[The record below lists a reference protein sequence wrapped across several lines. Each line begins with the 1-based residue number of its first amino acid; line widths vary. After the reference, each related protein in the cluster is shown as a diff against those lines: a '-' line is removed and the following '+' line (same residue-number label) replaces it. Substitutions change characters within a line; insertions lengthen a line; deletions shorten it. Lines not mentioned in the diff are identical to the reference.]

1 MNNVERKRQGLPYCY
16 DDPALLGD
24 QHAYQDKMTEYN
36 NTLPTDT
43 EARQKLLSEVFA
55 EVGKGCMVETPV
67 NANWGC
73 KHVHLGNGVYV
84 NSNVT
89 FVDDEHIYI
98 GDNCLIA
105 PNVVFATSG
114 HPILPILREHHYV
127 YNLPI
132 HIGKNVWIGSGVQIM
147 PGVTIGDNSVIGAG
161 SVVTGNIPDNAVAF
175 GVPCKVVREIGEKD
189 RAYYYKDRELDVWE

>member
-1 MNNVERKRQGLPYCY
+1 MNNLERKLKGLPYHY
-16 DDPALLGD
+16 DDPALLGE
-24 QHAYQDKMTEYN
+24 QHAYQDKLVEYN
-36 NTLPTDT
+36 RTLPSEVDK
-43 EARQKLLSEVFA
+43 RKRLMKEVFA
-55 EVGKGCMVETPV
+55 EVGNNCIAETPI

-73 KHVHLGNGVYV
+73 KHVHLGNGVFI

-105 PNVVFATSG
+105 PNVVFATAG

-127 YNLPI
+127 YILPI
-132 HIGKNVWIGSGVQIM
+132 KIGKNVWLGSGVQVM

-161 SVVTGNIPDNAVAF
+161 SIVTSDIPANVVAYGS
-175 GVPCKVVREIGEKD
+175 PCKVVREIGEKD
-189 RAYYYKDRELDVWE
+189 KEFYYKNRRLDVSE